1 MQGARPVYGEPVP
14 ALPSL
19 RRRVYVAALTVFRRL
34 PGPVRR
40 GLVRAGTP
48 GYTVGAV
55 LVVEHEGSVLVL
67 RQPHRPGWSLP
78 GGLLDRGEAP
88 HRGVERELREET
100 GLVVRVGLP
109 ATTQVDPRL
118 RRVDVIYRL
127 RVAERPAVRPGGEA
141 QEARW
146 LTPEQV
152 VAGVDGG
159 PGADGPTREILALL
173 ARAEP
178 PGARDGEVLEAPR

>member
-1 MQGARPVYGEPVP
+1 
-14 ALPSL
+14 
-19 RRRVYVAALTVFRRL
+19 VAALTVFRRL